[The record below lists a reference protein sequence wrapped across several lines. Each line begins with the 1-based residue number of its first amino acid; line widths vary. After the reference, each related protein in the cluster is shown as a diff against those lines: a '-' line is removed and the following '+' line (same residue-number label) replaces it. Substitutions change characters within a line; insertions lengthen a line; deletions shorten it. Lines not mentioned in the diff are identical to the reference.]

1 MELEWRPL
9 TAADVL
15 ERTFHIYR
23 AHLRVFI
30 ALAVPAALV
39 CAAWAAWL
47 QFGESTWP
55 PVFSVS
61 AAAAVWQ
68 WGCSLLGVYV
78 ALLAYALPLGAITSA
93 TAALLRGKQ
102 IRMSTSY
109 RQAWPGAFCYL
120 RLSAVA
126 ALGMTWPLLAVLA
139 AFAASHM
146 WAPPGAAAWPW
157 LLLIYLVA
165 LPACIW
171 LLCRFAL
178 CMTICVVEQ
187 AGILASIRRSVGL
200 SEGLR
205 LKIFLLV
212 LLVYVLSLIF
222 RFAASVP
229 VFEAFPHL
237 PGHLPLAAGVY
248 ELVTGFVLTLVSM
261 PVYGI
266 GLMMIYVDARIR
278 KEGSIWP

>member
-9 TAADVL
+9 TAAEVL

-23 AHLRVFI
+23 AHLRVFV
-30 ALAVPAALV
+30 ALAVPAALG
-39 CAAWAAWL
+39 CTAWAAWL
-47 QFGESTWP
+47 QFGERAWP
-55 PVFSVS
+55 PGFSVS

-68 WGCSLLGVYV
+68 GGCSLLGVYV
-78 ALLAYALPLGAITSA
+78 ALLAYALPLAAITSA

-102 IRMSTSY
+102 IGMAASY
-109 RQAWPGAFCYL
+109 RQVWPRTFCYL
-120 RLSAVA
+120 RLSAAA
-126 ALGMTWPLLAVLA
+126 ALAMTWPLLAVLVV
-139 AFAASHM
+139 FAAWQI
-146 WAPPGAAAWPW
+146 WAAPDAAAGPW

-171 LLCRFAL
+171 LLCRYAL

-187 AGILASIRRSVGL
+187 VGILASIRRSVSL
-200 SEGLR
+200 SVGLR

-212 LLVYVLSLIF
+212 LLVYVLSLIC

-248 ELVTGFVLTLVSM
+248 ELVTGFVLTLVSV
-261 PVYGI
+261 PVYSI

-278 KEGSIWP
+278 KEGSAWP